1 MTKTKV
7 DPFILVILFFLIY
20 INLVYFNFGKYK

>member
-7 DPFILVILFFLIY
+7 DPFYLGHASVARYSVQHKIR
-20 INLVYFNFGKYK
+20 